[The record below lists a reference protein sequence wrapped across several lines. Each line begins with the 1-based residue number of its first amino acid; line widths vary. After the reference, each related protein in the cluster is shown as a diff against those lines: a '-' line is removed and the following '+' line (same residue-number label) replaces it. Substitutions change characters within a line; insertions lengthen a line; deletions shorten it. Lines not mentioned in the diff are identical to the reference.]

1 MTFAREVEFARRA
14 AAAAGENAKR
24 IRAGG
29 ISPETKPDLTPVTI
43 ADRDNERMLREMI
56 ETEFPAD
63 GILGEE
69 GAAKVGHSGRRWLI
83 DPIDGTRDFV
93 RGNRFWCVLLALEQN
108 GAPVAG
114 VAHFPLLG
122 ETYWASRGEGAWC
135 NGERLHVSAVDRLSQ
150 AVLSPNGLHHPAIR
164 PYAARVTEF
173 LQRVWTVRTY
183 GGALDACL
191 LAGGHIDAWFEAK
204 AEVWDLAPLRIIIE
218 EAGGHYISPA
228 GVAAIAC
235 TPALE
240 REMREL
246 FGGE

>member
-1 MTFAREVEFARRA
+1 M
-14 AAAAGENAKR
+14 
-24 IRAGG
+24 
-29 ISPETKPDLTPVTI
+29 
-43 ADRDNERMLREMI
+43 
-56 ETEFPAD
+56 
-63 GILGEE
+63 
-69 GAAKVGHSGRRWLI
+69 GHSGRRWLI
-83 DPIDGTRDFV
+83 DPLTAPATSCAVTASGASCSRSSRTR
-93 RGNRFWCVLLALEQN
+93 RAGGRSGALS
-108 GAPVAG
+108 
-114 VAHFPLLG
+114 LLG

-240 REMREL
+240 REMWEL
-246 FGGE
+246 FGGVRVTHRRDAERRDEVRRGLKGRPHYIKLPALAVFPLFVPGHLNGFELGFVRLGRIVFKAGRVIPTCAGR